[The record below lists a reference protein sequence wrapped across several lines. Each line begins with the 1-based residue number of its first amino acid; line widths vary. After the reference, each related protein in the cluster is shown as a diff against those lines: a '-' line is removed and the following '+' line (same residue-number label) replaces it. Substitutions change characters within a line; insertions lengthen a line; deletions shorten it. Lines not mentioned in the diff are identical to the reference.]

1 MNIEEVP
8 MRRSR
13 NRALGAT
20 LLLALGVAFGDAA
33 AAADAPPTGDVATS
47 STQPGKLKP
56 GALPPGIEGRI
67 AFANRRDGIST
78 WQADGER
85 GIWVQGP
92 NRQWYYGKFM
102 STCIGL
108 DFAENRLGFNTE
120 PNGDFDKFSFV
131 VVRDGFP
138 ERCQLTSLVTSNGP
152 PTAKQRKAAAAA
164 KANANANASAEAPGT
179 AGGAGV
185 GAGNP
190 GGATP

>member
-1 MNIEEVP
+1 

-13 NRALGAT
+13 NRALGAAG
-20 LLLALGVAFGDAA
+20 LLALRVAFGGAA
-33 AAADAPPTGDVATS
+33 AAADAPPTADVAPASTQS
-47 STQPGKLKP
+47 ASTQPGATAAGATQPRPPKP

-108 DFAENRLGFNTE
+108 DFAENRFGFNTE
-120 PNGDFDKFSFV
+120 PNGDFDKFSYVEVPGEFH
-131 VVRDGFP
+131 

-152 PTAKQRKAAAAA
+152 PTAKERKAAKAAEAAAAA
-164 KANANANASAEAPGT
+164 KAAPVAANP
-179 AGGAGV
+179 
-185 GAGNP
+185 
-190 GGATP
+190 

>member
-1 MNIEEVP
+1 

-13 NRALGAT
+13 NRALAAAF
-20 LLLALGVAFGDAA
+20 LLALPVAFGGAA
-33 AAADAPPTGDVATS
+33 AAADVPPTADLAPSSAPPA
-47 STQPGKLKP
+47 STPPGKPKP

-67 AFANRRDGIST
+67 AFANRRDGITT

-120 PNGDFDKFSFV
+120 PNGDFDKFSYVEVPGPFH
-131 VVRDGFP
+131 
-138 ERCQLTSLVTSNGP
+138 ERCPLTSLVTSNGP
-152 PTAKQRKAAAAA
+152 PTAKERKAAKAAAAAAAA
-164 KANANANASAEAPGT
+164 KAAPVAANP
-179 AGGAGV
+179 
-185 GAGNP
+185 
-190 GGATP
+190 